1 MALLARMVASPLA
14 IEVRQ
19 GAVAA
24 LPGLLSDGRISSGGH
39 VAVVVGPGLGEEIVA
54 EVRPALTNCVVHSV
68 SGGSIAAALDLVK
81 ELREG
86 SHDAVVGIGGG
97 RTLDVAKYAASQAGL
112 PMVSVA
118 TNLAHDGIA
127 SPVASLDDD
136 EGRKGSY
143 GVHIPIAVVVDL
155 DYVRRSPEE
164 QLRSGIGDTLSNLS
178 ALADW
183 KLAASD
189 RGEPIDGLA
198 AALARSGA
206 ESLLCTEDGI
216 GAEAFQRT
224 LAEALV
230 LSGLAMAVAGSSRP
244 CSGACHEIS
253 HAIDALYPERASHG
267 EQVAVGALFCV
278 LPPRRRTLRAPRPG
292 TSASWN
298 RPAPTGPRAQR
309 RRVRRSSRPRAFDP
323 ARPVHDPRAPRS
335 RRGRDPRPGRS
346 LPRCRQSLSFG
357 RRRSRT
363 GCSRAREPSTGPG
376 ASTCADSRRT

>member
-1 MALLARMVASPLA
+1 MVACPLA
-14 IEVRQ
+14 IEVRN

-24 LPGLLSDGRISSGGH
+24 LPGLLSDGRISADGH
-39 VAVVVGPGLGEEIVA
+39 VAVVVGPGLGEEVVA
-54 EVRPALTNCVVHSV
+54 EVKPALENCVVHSV
-68 SGGSIAAALDLVK
+68 SGGSVTAALGLV
-81 ELREG
+81 EDLREG

-127 SPVASLDDD
+127 SPVASLEDE

-143 GVHIPIAVVVDL
+143 GVHIPLAVVVDL

-164 QLRSGIGDTLSNLS
+164 QVRSGIGDALSNLS

-183 KLAASD
+183 EVAAED

-198 AALARSGA
+198 ATFARSGA
-206 ESLLCTEDGI
+206 ESLVQSTDDLGSDS
-216 GAEAFQRT
+216 FQRT

-253 HAIDALYPERASHG
+253 HAIDALYPGRATHG
-267 EQVAVGALFCV
+267 EQVAVGALFASF
-278 LPPRRRTLRAPRPG
+278 LREDGLFELLGLALRRHGVA
-292 TSASWN
+292 
-298 RPAPTGPRAQR
+298 
-309 RRVRRSSRPRAFDP
+309 RVPEDL
-323 ARPVHDPRAPRS
+323 
-335 RRGRDPRPGRS
+335 G
-346 LPRCRQSLSFG
+346 LSDEEF
-357 RRRSRT
+357 
-363 GCSRAREPSTGPG
+363 AEAVAHAPSTRPDRYTILERLDLGDDEIRDRV
-376 ASTCADSRRT
+376 ARYADAVDR